1 MVKNLEAFLNP
12 KRKENLKFPLSAAFV
27 DKDGKPVEW
36 EMKELSTEEV
46 LAVSKETKDQ
56 DSRTQM
62 LAVVAEALVYPD
74 LHDAEL
80 LDALSKRE
88 GRPILKAVDEH
99 ADLLRESAADVGND
113 HRLGANEAPPAIIS
127 VFLGEQ
133 LQDVVE
139 TVRKIDGNAE
149 GGSVT
154 VDRNQYKL
162 VQTPQVFRHEILDEA
177 YRKPYENA
185 FTDDASVVEACG
197 HSIHLVPGNRE
208 NIKITTPDDLVV
220 GEKIL
225 NGGGGNKNS

>member
-88 GRPILKAVDEH
+88 GRPILKAVDALIALTTDAESGSLIVRYSEH
-99 ADLLRESAADVGND
+99 N
-113 HRLGANEAPPAIIS
+113 RLIPFQELVEEA
-127 VFLGEQ
+127 
-133 LQDVVE
+133 
-139 TVRKIDGNAE
+139 
-149 GGSVT
+149 
-154 VDRNQYKL
+154 
-162 VQTPQVFRHEILDEA
+162 
-177 YRKPYENA
+177 
-185 FTDDASVVEACG
+185 
-197 HSIHLVPGNRE
+197 
-208 NIKITTPDDLVV
+208 
-220 GEKIL
+220 
-225 NGGGGNKNS
+225 KN